1 MISSDQY
8 SASNITILKGLEAVR
23 KRPAMYI
30 GGTDVNGLHHLVWE
44 IVDNSI
50 DEALAGYA
58 NTIVVVLNKDGSIT
72 IKDNGRGI
80 PVDIHPE
87 EKISALQ
94 ITATVLHAGGKFD
107 NQTYKVSSG
116 LHGVGLSVT
125 NALSKYCQIKVFKD
139 SKIYFQS
146 YKTGIPDDIVK
157 EIGNTSET
165 GTEVTFL
172 PDDEIFPSTKFNFKM
187 ISNRL
192 RQHAY
197 LNSGIKFILVDNR
210 IEELNQSKTS
220 PNLIYCFKGGLK
232 SYVKH
237 LNSGQKNIQSNV
249 FHVKNSAD
257 GIEVEVALQ
266 YTEDIQTNE
275 IAFANNVLNPE
286 GGTHLSGL
294 RLALT
299 KSIINYQNEYA
310 SEKEKSIKLTGDDI
324 REGLTAAIA
333 VKLSNPQFEGQ
344 TKGKLNNIEVTHA
357 VRKIV
362 EESLIDFLKENP
374 NDAKMILN
382 KILLASKARAAAK
395 AARESI
401 IKKSIFESG
410 DLPAKLA
417 DCSIRD
423 PNQRELFIV
432 EGDSAGGSAKTGR
445 DRNFQAVLPMFGK
458 PINSEKYRL
467 DRVLANSAIN
477 DLVKALGCGIGEN
490 FDIKKLRY
498 HKIILMSDADVD
510 GSHIR
515 TLMLTLFYRHLKP
528 LIELGHIY
536 ISQPPLYKVILSAN
550 KSIWVKDDHE
560 MKKIEQEI
568 YNKTGKNQPLLKQRF
583 KGLGEMNPEQL
594 WETTLNPQTR
604 TLKQIKIS
612 DAEQANNMFDI
623 LMGEEVK
630 PRRLFIEENSTLA
643 ELDI

>member
-1 MISSDQY
+1 MLDQDQY
-8 SASNITILKGLEAVR
+8 SATNITILKGLEAVR

-58 NTIVVVLNKDGSIT
+58 DTIIVILNKDKSIT
-72 IKDNGRGI
+72 IRDNGRGI

-94 ITATVLHAGGKFD
+94 IAATVLHAGGKFD
-107 NQTYKVSSG
+107 NKTYRVSSG

-125 NALSKYCQIKVFKD
+125 NALSKYCRIKVFKD
-139 SKIYFQS
+139 NKIYFQS
-146 YKTGIPDDIVK
+146 YKKGIPDDIVR
-157 EIGNTSET
+157 EIGYTSEN

-172 PDDEIFPSTKFNFKM
+172 PDDEIFSTLDFNFKL

-197 LNSGIKFILVDNR
+197 LNSGINFVLVDNR
-210 IEELNQSKTS
+210 TDMTNQSKAS
-220 PNLIYCFKGGLK
+220 KNVIYRFKGGLK
-232 SYVKH
+232 SYVKN
-237 LNSGQKNIQSNV
+237 LNSVEKVIQKNI
-249 FHVKNSAD
+249 FHVKKSID
-257 GIEVEVALQ
+257 DIEVEVAIQ

-275 IAFANNVLNPE
+275 IAFANNVLNPD

-294 RLALT
+294 RMALT
-299 KSIINYQNEYA
+299 RSIINYQNEYA
-310 SEKEKSIKLTGDDI
+310 PEKEKSIKLTGDDI
-324 REGLTAAIA
+324 REGLTAAVA

-344 TKGKLNNIEVTHA
+344 TKGKLNNVEVTHA
-357 VRKIV
+357 VRRVV
-362 EESLIDFLKENP
+362 EESLSYFLQENP
-374 NDAKMILN
+374 VDAKLILN

-401 IKKSIFESG
+401 IKKSIFDSG
-410 DLPAKLA
+410 DLPSKLA
-417 DCSIRD
+417 DCSDKD
-423 PNQRELFIV
+423 PIKRELFIV

-458 PINSEKYRL
+458 PINSERYRL
-467 DRVLANSAIN
+467 DRVLANIAIN
-477 DLVKALGCGIGEN
+477 DLIKALGCGIGEN

-528 LIELGHIY
+528 LLDLGYVY

-550 KSIWVKDDHE
+550 RSIWVKDDKE

-568 YNKTGKNQPLLKQRF
+568 INKTGKNQPIVKQRF

-604 TLKQIKIS
+604 TLKRITIS
-612 DAEQANNMFDI
+612 DGELANKMFDI
-623 LMGEEVK
+623 LMGEEVM
-630 PRRLFIEENSTLA
+630 PRRLFIEENSNLA